1 MTLNA
6 AQVNLLPEGLMTLQ
20 HVRALNLI
28 AMLAAVAVVACGDDD
43 SNGPTIVTETF
54 RATLNGP
61 NEKPDARV
69 STGVGAGTVVI
80 FGSAADSISYDL
92 KIGLIDSV
100 TLSHI
105 HAGDVNSAGSII
117 FGFPATVPPTSFPTA
132 NTQFQAGM
140 IRRTGSTFS
149 GIFTFD
155 SLVTRLRAGTA
166 YMNVHTR
173 KYGGGEIRGNLI
185 KQ

>member
-1 MTLNA
+1 
-6 AQVNLLPEGLMTLQ
+6 MTLQ
-20 HVRALNLI
+20 HVRALKLV
-28 AMLAAVAVVACGDDD
+28 AMLAAVGGVACSDDD
-43 SNGPTIVTETF
+43 SSGPTIVTETF
-54 RATLNGP
+54 RATLNGA
-61 NEKPDARV
+61 NEKPNATV
-69 STGVGAGTVVI
+69 TNGVGAGVVVI
-80 FGSAADSISYDL
+80 YGSAADSISYDL

-105 HAGDVNSAGSII
+105 HAGDVNTAGSII
-117 FGFPATVPPTSFPTA
+117 FGFPNTTPPTSFPTA
-132 NTQFQAGM
+132 NTQFQGGM

-173 KYGGGEIRGNLI
+173 KYPAGEIRGNLI